1 MLVMPDST
9 VLVGLLER
17 REKANLSLFSD
28 PMLERS
34 LPLVDEKAKRT
45 DCPVALSLF
54 WWLVLGVKETKKHPP
69 RSSQISAV
77 SSKYSLP
84 SRFKSQPCVST
95 VSFSCKTQ
103 NDENPNH
110 KSTPCKGRQGCPPDD
125 RPDASGTSEKDAR
138 DKSKRWAPQRERDRS
153 WGKRARGDRLEERQ
167 KKGPFLTSDGG
178 RI

>member
-1 MLVMPDST
+1 M
-9 VLVGLLER
+9 
-17 REKANLSLFSD
+17 
-28 PMLERS
+28 
-34 LPLVDEKAKRT
+34 
-45 DCPVALSLF
+45 
-54 WWLVLGVKETKKHPP
+54 GVKETKKHPP

-167 KKGPFLTSDGG
+167 KKGSLFDIRWGTDMRECVEIPQVSASETAHQPRVVRLRTGWLVVCG
-178 RI
+178 MEATLLGV